1 MDSALLNLG
10 WTLDTV
16 LWVPKT
22 RGENWL
28 FWPLIFGE
36 NPEIHFRWPATLWA
50 ENLETE
56 KVRKTS
62 KAIVGSQS
70 HSESIVLDSVFDSS
84 VYSEILIFRQLFL
97 GKSWA

>member
-1 MDSALLNLG
+1 M
-10 WTLDTV
+10 
-16 LWVPKT
+16 PKT

-36 NPEIHFRWPATLWA
+36 NPEIHFRWPATLWD

-84 VYSEILIFRQLFL
+84 VYSENCEILIFWLLFL
-97 GKSWA
+97 GKIRA